1 MNDNESAARRPDERL
16 VHRMLFFSDAVFAIV
31 LTLLA
36 LELRPPDM
44 EGPDHALWPALAGMA
59 EHFLAFAMSFAL
71 VGLWWIVHMR
81 VTRQLIAFDWLCAI
95 CNLLVLACITVIPFA
110 TAVFG
115 ESVSSLA
122 ALQFY
127 FWVSAAAAFSMT
139 LMFLVTARDKGRL
152 IGGIDRGEWW
162 FRFTQA
168 VAPGIAFIAGIYFC
182 ATGQV
187 WLARFAALFMLPL
200 MLIGRLL
207 FYRTPKASQARG

>member
-1 MNDNESAARRPDERL
+1 MSHHESAARGPDARL
-16 VHRMLFFSDAVFAIV
+16 VDRMLFFSDAVFAIV

-36 LELRPPDM
+36 LELRPPEI
-44 EGPDHALWPALAGMA
+44 EGPDQALWPALAGMI

-71 VGLWWIVHMR
+71 IGLWWAVHVR
-81 VTRQLIAFDWLCAI
+81 VTRKLIVFDWLCAI

-115 ESVSSLA
+115 ENTSSLA

-127 FWVSAAAAFSMT
+127 WWVSAAAAFSMT
-139 LMFLVTARDKGRL
+139 LMFLVTTRDKGRL

-162 FRFTQA
+162 FRLTQA
-168 VAPGIAFIAGIYFC
+168 LAPGIAFIAGIYFC

-187 WLARFAALFMLPL
+187 WLARFAAAFMLPI
-200 MLIGRLL
+200 MLLGRIL
-207 FYRTPKASQARG
+207 FYRVPKASLATA